1 MILVSTFFFTKKIDF
16 PEITF
21 PLSITS
27 CEKNSVWQTTH
38 RYGIQFFS
46 LCLLSIKAQVFKSYR
61 AFIQKSYGKTVFL
74 APTPA
79 KIELNL

>member
-21 PLSITS
+21 PFSITS
-27 CEKNSVWQTTH
+27 CEKIRCGRPHVDMVFN
-38 RYGIQFFS
+38 FFS